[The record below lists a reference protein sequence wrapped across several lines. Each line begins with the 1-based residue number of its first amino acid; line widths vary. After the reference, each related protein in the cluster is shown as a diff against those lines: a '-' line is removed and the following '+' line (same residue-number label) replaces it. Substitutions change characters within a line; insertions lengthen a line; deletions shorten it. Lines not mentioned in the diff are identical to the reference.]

1 MGIYGHALDRD
12 RQYTSVDL
20 LSDLDKSFYAAE
32 SVIDNWLFQNS
43 ILQEANDKEETGLV
57 FYTSAKDQYEEKEA
71 KEKEEKIA
79 AEKGKLS
86 HRLKEMIISFLK
98 WFKEIWDK
106 LVSSV
111 KAAIEKMKS
120 LTLRDKAMNKLFS
133 NFKYDQVQQARD
145 NGWKGLL
152 YETTVMCIPADMS
165 DSEIIRLLRNSPDS
179 SPKDI
184 NQKVYA
190 IANADSLE
198 KAESLYSDIKADCD
212 KLLKNPDTKVHD
224 AQQIQKNRTSIFAD
238 LNRMFGI
245 DEDNGKAFFV
255 YMSIQN
261 PNDKRFG
268 WPDQSQFNQ
277 CKMLALDGEK
287 YVNSTR
293 RNYYNDHIKDLENI
307 VNIDINRILDSKL
320 ENDFYSPESNK
331 ITGYYYKAMLLSDK
345 TQLTLQNRIC
355 TEIIKVI
362 NFQIKTS
369 IQTFVKIMSGVKA
382 YTLVHSKKDSKSEP
396 EPEPEASEA

>member
-1 MGIYGHALDRD
+1 MGIYGHALD

-57 FYTSAKDQYEEKEA
+57 SYTSAKDQYEEKEA
-71 KEKEEKIA
+71 KEKEERI
-79 AEKGKLS
+79 AEKKSSLS
-86 HRLKEMIISFLK
+86 HRLKEMIVSFMK
-98 WFKEIWDK
+98 WFKEVWDK
-106 LVSSV
+106 LVASV
-111 KAAIEKMKS
+111 KKAVEKMRD

-165 DSEIIRLLRNSPDS
+165 DSEIIRLLRNSPES

-224 AQQIQKNRTSIFAD
+224 VQQIQKNRTSIFAD

-255 YMSIQN
+255 YMRIRNQ
-261 PNDKRFG
+261 DDERFG
-268 WPDQSQFNQ
+268 WPDQSQFEQ

-287 YVNSTR
+287 YVNNAR
-293 RNYYNDHIKDLENI
+293 KDFYNARIKNLENI

-320 ENDFYSPESNK
+320 ENDFYSSESNK
-331 ITGYYYKAMLLSDK
+331 ITGYYYKAMLISDK
-345 TQLTLQNRIC
+345 SQLILANRIC
-355 TEIIKVI
+355 TEIIKLI

-369 IQTFVKIMSGVKA
+369 ISTFMKLLSGVKA
-382 YTLVHSKKDSKSEP
+382 YTFVHSKKDSKSEP
-396 EPEPEASEA
+396 EPEASEA

>member
-1 MGIYGHALDRD
+1 MGIYGHALD

-57 FYTSAKDQYEEKEA
+57 SYTSAKDQYEEKEA

-79 AEKGKLS
+79 AEKDKLS

-268 WPDQSQFNQ
+268 WPDQSQFDQ

-396 EPEPEASEA
+396 EPEAAEA

>member
-1 MGIYGHALDRD
+1 MGIYGHALD

-20 LSDLDKSFYAAE
+20 LSDLDKSFYVAE

-57 FYTSAKDQYEEKEA
+57 SYTSAKDQYEEKEA
-71 KEKEEKIA
+71 KEKEERI
-79 AEKGKLS
+79 AEKKSSLS
-86 HRLKEMIISFLK
+86 HRLKEMIVSFMK
-98 WFKEIWDK
+98 WFKEVWDK
-106 LVSSV
+106 LVASV
-111 KAAIEKMKS
+111 KKAVEKMRD

-165 DSEIIRLLRNSPDS
+165 DSEIIRLLRNSPES

-224 AQQIQKNRTSIFAD
+224 VQQIQKNRTSIFAD

-255 YMSIQN
+255 YMRIRNQ
-261 PNDKRFG
+261 DDERFG
-268 WPDQSQFNQ
+268 WPDQSQFEQ

-287 YVNSTR
+287 YVNNAR
-293 RNYYNDHIKDLENI
+293 KDFYNARIKNLENI

-320 ENDFYSPESNK
+320 ENDFYSSESNK
-331 ITGYYYKAMLLSDK
+331 ITGYYYKAMLISDK
-345 TQLTLQNRIC
+345 SQLILANRIC
-355 TEIIKVI
+355 TEIIKLI

-369 IQTFVKIMSGVKA
+369 ISTFMKLLSGVKA
-382 YTLVHSKKDSKSEP
+382 YTLVHGKKEFKS

>member
-1 MGIYGHALDRD
+1 MGIYGHAFD

-32 SVIDNWLFQNS
+32 SVIDNWLFQS
-43 ILQEANDKEETGLV
+43 LLLQEAKKKEETGLAV
-57 FYTSAKDQYEEKEA
+57 YNPADKQYEQKAE
-71 KEKEEKIA
+71 KEKEERI
-79 AEKGKLS
+79 AEKKSSLS
-86 HRLKEMIISFLK
+86 HRLKEMIVSFLK
-98 WFKEIWDK
+98 WFKEVWDK
-106 LVSSV
+106 LVASV
-111 KAAIEKMKS
+111 KKAVEKMRD

-165 DSEIIRLLRNSPDS
+165 DSEIIRLLRNSPES

-224 AQQIQKNRTSIFAD
+224 VQQIQKNRTSIFAD

-255 YMSIQN
+255 YMRIRNQ
-261 PNDKRFG
+261 DDERFG
-268 WPDQSQFNQ
+268 WPDQSQFEQ

-287 YVNSTR
+287 YVNNAR
-293 RNYYNDHIKDLENI
+293 KDFYNARIKNLENI

-320 ENDFYSPESNK
+320 ENDFYSSESNK
-331 ITGYYYKAMLLSDK
+331 ITGYYYKAMLISDK
-345 TQLTLQNRIC
+345 SQLILANRIC
-355 TEIIKVI
+355 TEIVKLI

-369 IQTFVKIMSGVKA
+369 ISTFMKLLSGVKA
-382 YTLVHSKKDSKSEP
+382 YTLVHGKKESKS